1 MAGDEIDFD
10 WESLVP
16 RFVHPLKVA
25 IIEAMRW
32 IGRPLSASE
41 LARVFLG
48 EYNLSLVAYHL
59 NMLVDADVFEQVG
72 ERQVRGAVQ
81 RSYFFPGALRR

>member
-1 MAGDEIDFD
+1 MSTSPRPFWCGLETSRASTIAPAH
-10 WESLVP
+10 VP
-16 RFVHPLKVA
+16 R
-25 IIEAMRW
+25 